1 MKQLFFCE
9 KPSQAKDIAPHVGA
23 RSRGDGCFYGDNVT
37 VTWGIGHLIEQ
48 AKPEA
53 YEPGLKQWNV
63 DLLPVIPEEWQ
74 SEVIGSRKD
83 QYRVVTRLLSE
94 AEEVVIATDADR
106 EGEVIAREILARIR
120 YRGPVRRLWL
130 SALDDASIR
139 AALGKLK
146 PNKETLP
153 MYFAGLGRSRADWI
167 VGLNLTMAMSTTF
180 GEGRGQAGVWHCGRV
195 QTVVLALIVRRERAI
210 LNFKPK
216 THYVLE
222 ASFEVMGVQVPMDWQ
237 MPADRKDADGHCLD
251 RQFVEQIAS
260 KIRGKVGRITMV
272 QETPERE
279 LAPLPYSLGALQRDG
294 SARYGL
300 KAQAVL
306 DAAQALYEK
315 HKATTYPRTDCEYLP
330 ESMFP
335 DTKKIFAALERADG
349 GFSRMAANADI
360 QKPGRAF
367 NDKKITA
374 HHAIIPTM
382 NPEVRM
388 GSMSPTEVL
397 VYELIRRRFL
407 AQFLGDYEFQKTVV
421 EVACES
427 ETFKKTGKTPLRP
440 GWKRAYE
447 GLQPSLSEQKAKLK
461 PNAKVLG
468 PKPAVDVAIPSVRV
482 GDQALNR
489 IATMTPAKTTPPKR
503 YTEGTLLG
511 AMESIDKEI
520 EDPRL
525 RKIMQNK
532 EKAGIGTDATRSAT
546 IEGLFKREYIANE
559 KKFIIPTIKGNKLIE
574 LVERV
579 VPELA
584 DPVLTAEWEDRLGQ
598 IQAGT
603 LKLADFESEL
613 AEWIETAIDKI
624 KAQAPD
630 PATRIAARSATG
642 EVHVCPQCAKPM
654 RQITG
659 RSGPFWG
666 CTGYPEC
673 QTTLPDVGGRPGA
686 RQTRPETPAN
696 IDTPAPSCEKCGK
709 SMKLRNSANGPFFGC
724 SGFPGCRH
732 TMPLPNQGGA
742 RG

>member
-23 RSRGDGCFYGDNVT
+23 RSRGDGCYFGNDVV
-37 VTWGIGHLIEQ
+37 VTWGVGHLIEQ

-63 DLLPVIPEEWQ
+63 DLLPVVPQEWQ
-74 SEVIGSRKD
+74 SEVIASRKD
-83 QYRVVTRLLSE
+83 QYKVVTSLLAK

-106 EGEVIAREILARIR
+106 EGEVIAREILARVK

-139 AALGKLK
+139 SALGKLK

-153 MYFAGLGRSRADWI
+153 MYFAGLGRSRADWL
-167 VGLNLTMAMSTTF
+167 VGMNLTMALSTTF
-180 GEGRGQAGVWHCGRV
+180 GEGRGRAGVWHCGRV
-195 QTVVLALIVRRERAI
+195 QTVVLGLIVRRERAI
-210 LNFKPK
+210 QNFKPK
-216 THYVLE
+216 THYVLD
-222 ASFEVMGVQVPMDWQ
+222 ASFEMMGVQVPMDWQ
-237 MPADRKDADGHCLD
+237 MPADRKDRDGHCVD
-251 RQFVEQIAS
+251 KQYVEQIAA
-260 KIRGKVGRITMV
+260 KIRGKLGRITAV
-272 QETPERE
+272 QETPERD
-279 LAPLPYSLGALQRDG
+279 LAPLPYSLGALQRDA

-330 ESMFP
+330 ESMFG
-335 DTKKIFAALERADG
+335 DTKKIFEALVRADG
-349 GFSRMAANADI
+349 GLARLTGSADI

-382 NPEVRM
+382 NPDVRM
-388 GSMSPTEVL
+388 AGMSPTEVL
-397 VYELIRRRFL
+397 VYELIRRRFI
-407 AQFLGDYEFQKTVV
+407 AQFLGDFEYTKTVV
-421 EVACES
+421 EVLCEG
-427 ETFKKTGKTPLRP
+427 ETFKKTGKTPTRP

-447 GLQPSLSEQKAKLK
+447 GLQPSLSEQKAKVK
-461 PNAKVLG
+461 SSGKADAEKA
-468 PKPAVDVAIPSVRV
+468 AVEVSIPSVRA
-482 GDQALNR
+482 GDQAINR
-489 IATMTPAKTTPPKR
+489 TAVMTPTKTTPPKR

-559 KKFIIPTIKGNKLIE
+559 KKYIVPTPKGDKLID
-574 LVERV
+574 LVEKV
-579 VPELA
+579 VPEIA

-598 IQAGT
+598 IQDGAI
-603 LKLADFESEL
+603 KLAEFE
-613 AEWIETAIDKI
+613 AEVAQWIESALEKI
-624 KAQAPD
+624 KTQAPD
-630 PATRIAARSATG
+630 PATRAAAASPTG
-642 EVHVCPQCAKPM
+642 EVHSCPRCSKPM

-659 RSGPFWG
+659 RSGAFWG
-666 CTGYPEC
+666 CTGYPSC
-673 QTTLPDVGGRPGA
+673 NLTLPDVDGRPGA
-686 RQTRPETPAN
+686 RPAQQAGQV
-696 IDTPAPSCEKCGK
+696 DAGVTAQACEQCGK
-709 SMKLRNSANGPFFGC
+709 PMKLRVSAMGKFFGC
-724 SGFPGCRH
+724 TGFPACRH
-732 TMPLPNQGGA
+732 TMPLPGQEQS

>member
-23 RSRGDGCFYGDNVT
+23 HRRGDGCFYGDSVT

-48 AKPEA
+48 AKPEV
-53 YEPGLKQWNV
+53 YEPGLKHWNV
-63 DLLPVIPEEWQ
+63 DLLPVIPTEWQ
-74 SEVIGSRKD
+74 SEVISSRKD
-83 QYRVVTRLLSE
+83 QYRVVTSLLAQ

-153 MYFAGLGRSRADWI
+153 MYFAGLGRARADWA
-167 VGLNLTMAMSTTF
+167 VGMNLTMGMSACF

-210 LNFKPK
+210 RNFKPK

-222 ASFEVMGVQVPMDWQ
+222 ATFEMMGVQVPMDWQ
-237 MPADRKDADGHCLD
+237 MPEERRDGDGHCLD
-251 RQFVEQIAS
+251 RQYVEQIAS
-260 KIRGKVGRITMV
+260 KVRGKVGRIAV
-272 QETPERE
+272 VNETPERE
-279 LAPLPYSLGALQRDG
+279 LAPLPYSLGALQRDA

-335 DTKKIFAALERADG
+335 DTKKIFDALCRADG
-349 GFSRMAANADI
+349 GFARLTGDADI

-388 GSMSPTEVL
+388 GSMSQTEVL
-397 VYELIRRRFL
+397 VYELIRRRFV

-421 EVACES
+421 EVVCEG
-427 ETFKKTGKTPLRP
+427 ETFKKTGKTPMRP

-461 PNAKVLG
+461 TNTKVVG

-489 IATMTPAKTTPPKR
+489 VATMTPAKTSPPKR

-559 KKFIIPTIKGNKLIE
+559 KKFIVPTVKGDKLIE

-579 VPELA
+579 VPQLA

-603 LKLADFESEL
+603 IKLPEFEAEL
-613 AEWIETAIDKI
+613 AEWIEAAIEKI

-630 PATRIAARSATG
+630 PATRAAARSPTG
-642 EVHVCPQCAKPM
+642 EVHSCPNCSKPM

-666 CTGYPEC
+666 CTGYPTCE
-673 QTTLPDVGGRPGA
+673 TTLPDVDGRPGA
-686 RQTRPETPAN
+686 RQARLTPPVDN
-696 IDTPAPSCEKCGK
+696 GEPVPGCDKCGK
-709 SMKLRNSANGPFFGC
+709 PMKLRSSSNGPFYGC
-724 SGFPGCRH
+724 SGFPACRN
-732 TMPLPNQGGA
+732 TMPGPGQERP